1 VAEPRPWPNEDGLA
15 IPKGFEV
22 TSTTHIGPY
31 WGGQTTHMSHWGGSP
46 PSIRPNGGGQTTF
59 NLAESATLKPNG
71 GGRTP
76 PNGPLGGSGCHPIF
90 FFLFSFFKKIKIRF
104 RDILGRFSLT
114 NPHAS
119 HMGLFMS
126 KKINLSNGW
135 PTMKMFRTWLW
146 YIANIFH
153 FGKKKKKGE
162 TLGG

>member
-1 VAEPRPWPNEDGLA
+1 MGVVEHPQMVHWVAPA
-15 IPKGFEV
+15 
-22 TSTTHIGPY
+22 
-31 WGGQTTHMSHWGGSP
+31 
-46 PSIRPNGGGQTTF
+46 
-59 NLAESATLKPNG
+59 ATQ
-71 GGRTP
+71 
-76 PNGPLGGSGCHPIF
+76 F
-90 FFLFSFFKKIKIRF
+90 FFLFFSFFKKIKIRF